1 VTRIFRLA
9 WRLWRSNPRVFYH
22 RLRLVLRSPLRN
34 AGHLLGGQRRERR
47 INAAYTAWL
56 DACQAPEGPPAR
68 DGPLLSVV
76 MPVHDVDQTLLD
88 EAIGSVLSQ
97 TYPRWELCIADDAST
112 LPHIRSTLER
122 YAAADSRIRLT
133 YRETAGHI
141 AAASNSALA
150 LASGEF
156 IILLDHDDRLLP
168 EALAEVARTVIDH
181 PRVDLLYSD
190 EEKLSTDGR
199 RIEPFFKP
207 AWSPVLFTST
217 NYLNHLVALRRSL
230 VLEVGGFRQETVGSQ
245 DYDLLLRVEER
256 AREVAHLPRVLY
268 SWRMAPGSTAIG
280 SAAKP
285 YAVAAAR
292 RALTDAVA
300 RRGLDAD
307 VTDGHLNGQLVLRR
321 RLPARCRVSL
331 VLFGDQTVWQGVRD
345 EEGIDLVDAF
355 AFDAAPDHLL
365 SLPEGVRR
373 AASIDDLTGDWL
385 VLLDTAQRPTSPE
398 ALRALLE
405 PLQDETVAVAGGCT
419 VGRDGTVLQ
428 AGIALATTGQPV
440 YLLAGLPA
448 LPLRPFYLNL
458 KDLSREVAAVSA
470 GCCAIRRDTWRKL
483 GGWSPLLAPGLAMT
497 DLCLRALAV
506 GRSSV
511 YAPLARFERAT
522 PLPPLPA
529 IPDRGWAWCA
539 GDDPFWSP
547 LLSPEHGD
555 GLPFRCPDH
564 RPARVRPVRA
574 SDEARP

>member
-1 VTRIFRLA
+1 MTRILRLA
-9 WRLWRSNPRVFYH
+9 WRLWRSNPRVFSH

-34 AGHLLGGQRRERR
+34 AAHLLGGQRRERR
-47 INAAYTAWL
+47 INATYTSWL
-56 DACQAPEGPPAR
+56 DECQALEAPPPP

-76 MPVHDVDQTLLD
+76 MPVRDVAQTLLD
-88 EAIGSVLSQ
+88 EAVGSVLAQ

-112 LPHIRSTLER
+112 LPHIRPALER
-122 YAAADSRIRLT
+122 YASADPRVRVT

-141 AAASNSALA
+141 SAASNSALT
-150 LASGEF
+150 LASGDF
-156 IILLDHDDRLLP
+156 ILLLDHDDRLLP
-168 EALAEVARTVIDH
+168 EALSAVARAVIDH

-190 EEKLSTDGR
+190 EEKLSADGC

-256 AREVAHLPRVLY
+256 AQEVAHLPRVLY

-292 RALTDAVA
+292 RALTDAVT
-300 RRGLDAD
+300 RRGLDAE

-331 VLFGDQTVWQGVRD
+331 VLFGEETAWQGVGD
-345 EEGIDLVDAF
+345 EDGIDLVDAWT
-355 AFDAAPDHLL
+355 FDAAPA
-365 SLPEGVRR
+365 LPEGVRR
-373 AASIDDLTGDWL
+373 AASIDDLTGEWL
-385 VLLDTAQRPTSPE
+385 VLLDTSQRPTSSD
-398 ALRALLE
+398 ALRSLLE
-405 PLQDETVAVAGGCT
+405 PLQDEAVAITGGCT
-419 VGRDGTVLQ
+419 VGRDGTILQ
-428 AGIALATTGQPV
+428 AGIALAAGGQPV

-448 LPLRPFYLNL
+448 LPLRPFYLNF

-470 GCCAIRRDTWRKL
+470 GCCAIRRDTWRNL
-483 GGWSPLLAPGLAMT
+483 GGWSPNLAAGLAMT
-497 DLCLRALAV
+497 DLCLRAFAT
-506 GRSSV
+506 GRSCV
-511 YAPLARFERAT
+511 YAPMARFERAA

-529 IPDRGWAWCA
+529 IPDAGWPWRAE
-539 GDDPFWSP
+539 DDPFWSP
-547 LLSPEHGD
+547 MLSAEHGD
-555 GLPFRCPDH
+555 GLPFRCLDG
-564 RPARVRPVRA
+564 RAARVRPARA
-574 SDEARP
+574 GLVERP